1 MTSTPSATPDPL
13 VSILI
18 PAYNAEAFLG
28 DTLKSALAQTWRRK
42 EIIVVDDGS
51 KDGTLAV
58 ARQFESQGVT
68 VIAQKNQGAAAAR
81 NTALS
86 HSKGEFIQ
94 WLDADD
100 MLNPEKVERQVK
112 AAIQDADRRTL
123 YSAGWAYF
131 MYRASQARFTPTEL
145 WHDLSPIE
153 WMTRKLELNLHMQTA
168 TWLVSRELTVAA
180 GPWNTKLLG
189 DDDGEYFARVLMASG
204 QVRFVPESKVF
215 YRISPSAR
223 LSHIGRSV
231 AKMEAQF
238 HSMELNIAYIRSVED
253 SARVRAACVTYLQ
266 RYLPVFY
273 PEMPAIVKRVEELAV
288 LLGGKLDTPRLSW
301 KYLWIQKLFGWTAAK
316 NASVYYNQCKA
327 WTKRMWDRAMFRLG
341 GKNASSL

>member
-1 MTSTPSATPDPL
+1 M

-18 PAYNAEAFLG
+18 PAYNAEAFLA
-28 DTLKSALAQTWRRK
+28 DTLKSAMAQTWRNK

-58 ARQFESQGVT
+58 ARQFEAQGVK
-68 VIAQKNQGAAAAR
+68 VISQKNQGAAAAR

-100 MLNPEKVERQVK
+100 LLNPGKIEGQLKVAMSDGDPRH
-112 AAIQDADRRTL
+112 L
-123 YSAGWAYF
+123 YSSGWAYF
-131 MYRASQARFTPTEL
+131 MYRPHKAKFAPTAL
-145 WHDLSPIE
+145 WNDLSPIE

-168 TWLVSRELTVAA
+168 TWLVSRELTEAA
-180 GPWNTKLLG
+180 GPWNTQLLG
-189 DDDGEYFARVLMASG
+189 DDDGEYFARVLMAG
-204 QVRFVPESKVF
+204 QRVRFVPESKVF
-215 YRISPSAR
+215 YRISPASR

-238 HSMELNIAYIRSVED
+238 HSMELNISYIRSVED
-253 SARVRAACVTYLQ
+253 SARVRAACVMYLQ
-266 RYLPVFY
+266 RYLPFFY
-273 PEMPAIVKRVEELAV
+273 PEMPEIVKRAEELAV
-288 LLGGKLDTPRLSW
+288 SLGGKLETPRMSW

-316 NASVYYNQCKA
+316 NVSVYYNQCKA
-327 WTKRMWDRAMFRLG
+327 WTKRAWDRAMFQLESRPPD
-341 GKNASSL
+341 STFPS